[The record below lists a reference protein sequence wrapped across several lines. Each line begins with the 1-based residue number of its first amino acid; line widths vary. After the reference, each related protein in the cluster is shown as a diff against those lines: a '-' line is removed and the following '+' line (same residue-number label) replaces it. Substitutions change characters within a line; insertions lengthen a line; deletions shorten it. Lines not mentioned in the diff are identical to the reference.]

1 MNLERMMRKQAAR
14 NPNNLDMKIKLLQ
27 FLATRV
33 GLVISWLASF
43 VVAWALAQLVK
54 LGVQF
59 DSEVEAALILFINQT
74 ICGALIW
81 AVNTFELP
89 FKKELQT
96 ILGAVTVDGLI
107 GPQVVKRAE
116 QVKEFAESTETIPNP

>member
-1 MNLERMMRKQAAR
+1 MTLERMMRKQAAR

-54 LGVQF
+54 IGVEL
-59 DSEVEAALILFINQT
+59 DSEIEGALILAINQT
-74 ICGALIW
+74 LWGALIW

-96 ILGAVTVDGLI
+96 ILGSTTIDGLI
-107 GPQVVKRAE
+107 GPQTVRRAE
-116 QVKEFAESTETIPNP
+116 QVKEFAESTEPLPHP